1 MTPLPP
7 ASPTPNTLN
16 SRQISRAVLIVLLGF
31 LGSGVLGLVRTMLF
45 GVTFGASAELDAYYA
60 AQRLPEL
67 LYTLVAGGALGSS
80 FIPVFARFLTKGD
93 EAGAWRL
100 ASAVLTLAMAA
111 AGVLA
116 LVLALLAPWFVP
128 NVLVLGVSPEQAA
141 LTTQMTQI
149 MLVTVVIF
157 TASGLLMGILN
168 AHQLFL
174 LPSLALI
181 GNNLG
186 QILGG
191 LVAFAAISLFEI
203 PPAHAIYALAAGA
216 VLGSLLH
223 LGIQLPGLRKVGARL
238 AARFDTRT
246 AGARE
251 VLLLMLPRVFG
262 LAMVQIN
269 FTVNV
274 ILTSMMIE
282 GSLSA
287 LNVAWMLMFF
297 ALGVIAQSVGTAVF
311 PTLSALAAAN
321 DMPVFRQRLAGAM
334 RGVLFLAFPATV
346 VMVVLG
352 ETAVRALFEHG
363 NWTPENT
370 AAAAWAL
377 TFFALGIAAHSLLEV
392 LSRAFY
398 ALADTWT
405 PVSIGVL
412 SILANIVLS
421 VLLMRVMGDPDS
433 LARGPFA
440 GLALANSL
448 TTIAEALVLW
458 LLLRRRIGGGNDAT
472 VVRGGVAALAAAL
485 GMGVVMLLVRTGL
498 EGQSPWLALFAALAA
513 GGVTF
518 FGLALLLGIEEA
530 RTVPGMVLR
539 RVRR

>member
-1 MTPLPP
+1 MTDDAPS
-7 ASPTPNTLN
+7 AQRNALN
-16 SRQISRAVLIVLLGF
+16 NRQIVRAVLVVLLGF
-31 LGSGVLGLVRTMLF
+31 LASGVLGLVRTMLF
-45 GVTFGASAELDAYYA
+45 GVTFGTGEELDAYYA

-80 FIPVFARFLTKGD
+80 FIPVFARFRAQGD
-93 EAGAWRL
+93 DAAAWRL
-100 ASAVLTLAMAA
+100 ASAVLSLALAA

-116 LVLALLAPWFVP
+116 LVLAVLAPWFVP
-128 NVLVLGVSPEQAA
+128 AVLVAGAPPDQAA

-157 TASGLLMGILN
+157 TGSGLLMGILN

-186 QILGG
+186 QIGG
-191 LVAFAAISLFEI
+191 ALVALVAIRSFDV
-203 PPAHAIYALAAGA
+203 PPSQAIYALAFGA
-216 VLGSLLH
+216 VAGSLLH
-223 LGIQLPGLRKVGARL
+223 LAVQIPGLRRVGARL
-238 AARFDTRT
+238 VARFDPRT
-246 AGARE
+246 PGAKE
-251 VLLLMLPRVFG
+251 VLLLMLPRVLG

-274 ILTSMMIE
+274 ILTSSMVA

-287 LNVAWMLMFF
+287 LNVAWMLLFF

-311 PTLSALAAAN
+311 PTLSALAAAG
-321 DMPVFRQRLAGAM
+321 DLPAFRQRLASAM

-346 VMVVLG
+346 VMIVLG
-352 ETAVRALFEHG
+352 ETTIRALFESG
-363 NWTPENT
+363 SWTPEST
-370 AAAAWAL
+370 QAAAWAL
-377 TFFALGIAAHSLLEV
+377 MFFALGIAGHSLLEV

-412 SILANIVLS
+412 SILANIALS
-421 VLLMRVMGDPDS
+421 VLLMQIIGEPDR

-448 TTIAEALVLW
+448 TTLVEAMILW
-458 LLLRRRIGGGNDAT
+458 LLMRRRVGGGQDAV
-472 VVRGGVAALAAAL
+472 VVRGGASALLAAL
-485 GMGVVMLLVRTGL
+485 GMGAVMAAVQAALA
-498 EGQSPWLALFAALAA
+498 GQSPWLILIAAGAA
-513 GGVTF
+513 GGAAF
-518 FGLALLLGIEEA
+518 FGLALVLGVSEA
-530 RTVPGMVLR
+530 RTVPAMLLR

>member
-1 MTPLPP
+1 
-7 ASPTPNTLN
+7 
-16 SRQISRAVLIVLLGF
+16 VLIVLLGF
-31 LGSGVLGLVRTMLF
+31 LGSGILGLVRTMLF

-93 EAGAWRL
+93 DEGAWRL
-100 ASAVLTLAMAA
+100 ASAVLTLALVA
-111 AGVLA
+111 AGGLA
-116 LVLALLAPWFVP
+116 LALALLAPWFVP
-128 NVLVLGVSPEQAA
+128 NVLVVGVPPEQAA
-141 LTTQMTQI
+141 LTTQMTQM

-186 QILGG
+186 QIAGG
-191 LVAFAAISLFEI
+191 LAALAAISLFSV
-203 PPAHAIYALAAGA
+203 PPAQAIYALAVGA

-223 LGIQLPGLRKVGARL
+223 LGIQIPGLRRVGARL
-238 AARFDTRT
+238 AARFDTHT
-246 AGARE
+246 QGARE

-262 LAMVQIN
+262 LAMVQVN

-274 ILTSMMIE
+274 ILTSVMIE

-287 LNVAWMLMFF
+287 MNVAWMLMFF
-297 ALGVIAQSVGTAVF
+297 VLGVIAQSVGTAVF
-311 PTLSALAAAN
+311 PTLSALAAAG
-321 DMPVFRQRLAGAM
+321 DMPLYRQRLAGAM

-346 VMVVLG
+346 VMIVLG
-352 ETAVRALFEHG
+352 ESAIRLLFEHG

-377 TFFALGIAAHSLLEV
+377 TFFALGIAGHSLLEV

-405 PVSIGVL
+405 PVTIGVL

-421 VLLMRVMGDPDS
+421 VLLMQVIGDPAS

-448 TTIAEALVLW
+448 TTIVEALVLW
-458 LLLRRRIGGGNDAT
+458 LLLRRRIGGGENRA
-472 VVRGGVAALAAAL
+472 VLRGGAAALLAAL
-485 GMGVVMLLVRTGL
+485 GMGAVMLLIRALLVD
-498 EGQSPWLALFAALAA
+498 QAAWLVLFAALAA
-513 GGVTF
+513 GGLAF
-518 FGLALLLGIEEA
+518 FGLALLLGVEEA
-530 RTVPGMVLR
+530 RTVPALVLR